1 MRPISRV
8 LLAPVVLLLGYLL
21 LWPVE
26 VAPVS
31 WEAQAAPGFKGE
43 FASNGKL
50 ARAEWLAREL
60 PGPESIARGHDGLL
74 VTGTLDGRVVQI
86 DANGKAHT
94 LARTGGRPLTVRPH
108 PDGSLVLTDAF
119 KGLLRVRE
127 GKVTTLASGYHGQP
141 FRFADDLDVLPD
153 GRIVFTD
160 ASKRFTLPEFELD
173 ALEHSGTGSVY
184 VYDPLTRATDLL
196 HGDLQFANGVAASAD
211 GSFVLV
217 NETWAYRVRRIF
229 LSGLQAGQS
238 DIILDNLPGFPDNI
252 TYDRARDLFWV
263 AIASPR
269 DPGLDLLAPLPALR
283 KMVARLPKSMRPKP
297 KRHGMALA
305 IRPSGK
311 VAYFFD
317 DPRPESYSPI
327 TSVYATEDTL
337 YFGSFQHAGFARISL
352 RALGV
357 PVVAGAK

>member
-8 LLAPVVLLLGYLL
+8 LLVPVALLLAYLL

-26 VAPVS
+26 VSPVS
-31 WEAQAAPGFKGE
+31 WEAPACPPFAGE

-50 ARAEWLAREL
+50 APAQVLAKEL
-60 PGPESIARGHDGLL
+60 PGPESLARGHDGLL

-86 DANGKAHT
+86 DAHGKAHT
-94 LARTGGRPLTVRPH
+94 LARTGGRPLTVKPH
-108 PDGSLVLTDAF
+108 PDGSLVVADAF
-119 KGLLRVRE
+119 KGLLRVRD
-127 GKVTTLASGYHGQP
+127 GKVSTLASGYRGQP
-141 FRFADDLDVLPD
+141 FKFTDDLDVLPD

-160 ASKRFTLPEFELD
+160 ATKRFALPEFELD

-184 VYDPLTRATDLL
+184 VHDPVTHSTDLL
-196 HGDLQFANGVAASAD
+196 FGHLQFANGVAASGD
-211 GSFVLV
+211 GTFVLV

-229 LSGLQAGQS
+229 LSGPRAGQS
-238 DIILDNLPGFPDNI
+238 DVLVDNLPAFPDNI

-263 AIASPR
+263 ALASPR

-283 KMVARLPKSMRPKP
+283 KMVARLPKGMRPKP

-305 IRPSGK
+305 IRPNGK
-311 VAYFFD
+311 VAHFFD

-327 TSVYATEDTL
+327 TSVYASEDTL
-337 YFGSFQHAGFARISL
+337 YLGSFQHAGFARISL

-357 PVVAGAK
+357 PVVAALK